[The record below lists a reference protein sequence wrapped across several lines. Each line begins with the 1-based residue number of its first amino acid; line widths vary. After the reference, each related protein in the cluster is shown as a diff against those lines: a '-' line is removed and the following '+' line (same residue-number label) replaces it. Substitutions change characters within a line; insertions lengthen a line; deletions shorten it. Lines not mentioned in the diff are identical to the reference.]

1 MLLHLLKGKGNF
13 RVIGI
18 MEVLWKTVSVV
29 INHHI
34 GAELNNHNVIHGLRE
49 GLGTGNSSLKSKM
62 LQQLKT
68 IREEFLYKIFKILK
82 KDYCVLDR

>member
-18 MEVLWKTVSVV
+18 MEVLWKTISVV

-34 GAELNNHNVIHGLRE
+34 GAELNNHNVIRGLWA
-49 GLGTGNSSLKSKM
+49 GLGIGKASFKSEL

-68 IREEFLYKIFKILK
+68 MREEFLFKIFL
-82 KDYCVLDR
+82 